1 MIFSGYDFYKHLRRL
16 TYGYLLFIAA
26 TPLQAQSLLTME
38 EVVQHVLAHNFDI
51 QIARNNQKIATKN
64 HHVGKAGF
72 LPTLDA
78 RSYVDKEYQTWPKK
92 SKEGTRLS
100 TDVGL
105 RWTVFNGMQR
115 IFTYKQ
121 LGKKIQISQLEVKQ
135 KIEEKV
141 AEAIIGYYSLALA
154 QQKKHV
160 LENGLSV
167 SKEVLQLAKVKYE
180 VGKCSKLEYLNA
192 QVQHNEEQEK
202 LLSQEEVLTA
212 AKLTLHS
219 LLGKDGPEEF
229 SIAEDIPLPEK
240 LIWEMLYP
248 SSTAANTSILLAQK
262 HCEDATLAIKMKRA
276 DLWPSVDL
284 SLGYSLGSKRHDQ
297 HWEATPRGFKYGMS
311 ISFNL
316 FNAFQHITKIQ
327 ETSIKADNAQ
337 LDLRAQQLQLES
349 ELKKQFLHYTQQLQR
364 YALAQQHVQVSQ
376 ENVAVALAQYR
387 LGSITLL
394 VLNKARQNEQETTL
408 KCWQVLYNAKVAEV
422 ELQKLA
428 GTLLDAV
435 ILGTK

>member
-1 MIFSGYDFYKHLRRL
+1 M
-16 TYGYLLFIAA
+16 IAA
-26 TPLQAQSLLTME
+26 TPLQAKSLLTLE

-51 QIARNNQKIATKN
+51 QIARNNQKITAKN

-78 RSYVDKEYQTWPKK
+78 RGYVNKEHQTWPKK
-92 SKEGTRLS
+92 YKEGAKLFM
-100 TDVGL
+100 DVELG
-105 RWTVFNGMQR
+105 WTVFNGMKSVFSYQ
-115 IFTYKQ
+115 Q
-121 LGKKIQISQLEVKQ
+121 LGKKSQVSQLEARK

-141 AEAIIGYYSLALA
+141 AEAIIGYYSLSLA
-154 QQKKHV
+154 QKKKHV
-160 LENGLSV
+160 LENFLSV
-167 SKEVLQLAKVKYE
+167 FKEVLQLAKIKYE
-180 VGKCSKLEYLNA
+180 VGLCSKLEYLNA

-202 LLSQEEVLTA
+202 LLSQEEALTA

-229 SIAEDIPLPEK
+229 AITEDIPFPSRLN
-240 LIWEMLYP
+240 WEVL
-248 SSTAANTSILLAQK
+248 TETLATANTSIQVARK
-262 HCEDATLAIKMKRA
+262 HCEDAALAIKMKQA

-316 FNAFQHITKIQ
+316 FNAFQHTTEIQ
-327 ETSIKADNAQ
+327 EASIKADNAQ
-337 LDLRAQQLQLES
+337 LGLRAQQLQLES
-349 ELKKQFLHYTQQLQR
+349 YLKKQFLHYTQQLQR

-387 LGSITLL
+387 LGSSTLL
-394 VLNKARQNEQETTL
+394 VLDKARQSAQETTL

-428 GTLLDAV
+428 GTLRDCCISAIPVLEY
-435 ILGTK
+435 LL